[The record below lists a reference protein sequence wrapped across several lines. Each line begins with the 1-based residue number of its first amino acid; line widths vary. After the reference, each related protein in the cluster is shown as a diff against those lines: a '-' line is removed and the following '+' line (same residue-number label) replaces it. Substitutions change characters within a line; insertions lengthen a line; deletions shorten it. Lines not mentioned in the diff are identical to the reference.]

1 MAPEREDKMGSVR
14 DFVCENDITSD
25 YLLEYYGEFY
35 RFIVEETE
43 LRKKMG
49 KSYIKTKVTFEQ
61 YYNEATKNKD
71 EYCYKGVKNEV

>member
-14 DFVCENDITSD
+14 DFVCENELPKD
-25 YLLEYYGEFY
+25 YLVEEYGEFY
-35 RFIVEETE
+35 RSVVENV
-43 LRKKMG
+43 RPD
-49 KSYIKTKVTFEQ
+49 IKLQQTFEQ